1 MELNGGSRG
10 ARLARLKIWQI
21 SCVAGALSATSLA
34 AIHQVAVSGLSFATP
49 NARVADAF
57 SAIPL
62 NMTAVLA
69 DLRAELPEVETKIRY
84 KSIGQRDCCGRIQR
98 RRGGCAILR
107 CDRFAAASA
116 NAGDCET

>member
-34 AIHQVAVSGLSFATP
+34 AVHQVAVSGLSFATP

-69 DLRAELPEVETKIRY
+69 DLRAELPEVETN
-84 KSIGQRDCCGRIQR
+84 SIQEHRPTRLLRKNSAPPR
-98 RRGGCAILR
+98 RLR
-107 CDRFAAASA
+107 HPPM
-116 NAGDCET
+116 